1 MYGFLSAISLQ
12 ARQLRIRLPKK
23 STLVHQPLTDRR
35 RPNMR
40 RRRSFLNTILGVVIA
55 AGACASNPVSS
66 ADPEPPSYSLL
77 GSLSAV
83 LVNCTPEQ
91 YTVAS
96 AVIGSA
102 GGVLRI
108 GQHTLVIPSGALTAS
123 VTIQGEVVSGSV
135 NSVRFSPEGLTFR
148 ASPTL
153 TMSYRNCSGL
163 GMLLPKKIVFT
174 DERLSLLQILRS
186 LDLPAEKLVSA
197 PLSHFSRY
205 AIAY

>member
-1 MYGFLSAISLQ
+1 
-12 ARQLRIRLPKK
+12 
-23 STLVHQPLTDRR
+23 
-35 RPNMR
+35 MR
-40 RRRSFLNTILGVVIA
+40 RRRSFLNTILGVVIV
-55 AGACASNPVSS
+55 AGACASTPVGV

-77 GSLSAV
+77 GSLSAI
-83 LVNCTPEQ
+83 LINCTPEQ

-96 AVIGSA
+96 AIIGPN
-102 GGVLRI
+102 GGVLRV
-108 GQHTLVIPSGALTAS
+108 GQHTLVIPSGALTAN
-123 VTIQGEVVSGSV
+123 VTIQGEVITGNA

-163 GMLLPKKIVFT
+163 GMLLPKKIVYT
-174 DERLSLLQILRS
+174 DERLSLLEILRS
-186 LDLPAEKLVSA
+186 LDLPGEKLVSA